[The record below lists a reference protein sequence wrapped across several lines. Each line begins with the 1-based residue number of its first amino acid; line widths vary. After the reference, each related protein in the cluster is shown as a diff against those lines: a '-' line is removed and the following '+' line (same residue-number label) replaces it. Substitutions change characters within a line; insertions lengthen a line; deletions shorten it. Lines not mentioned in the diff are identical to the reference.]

1 MSSNVN
7 NVLSN
12 YGINTPVFNLRGLS
26 QICRV
31 VDIVDGDTVYVVFA
45 PFGIFYKFKTRL
57 LGINTP
63 ELSRCKIDDAD
74 DDKNKGLNSYLYTI
88 SYICGDNYVYTDR
101 KDLQSFLNDNLI
113 FVYIKCYDFDN
124 FGRILVEIWNV
135 DNNGMYSGEN
145 CLNTHLLQRGLADVY
160 K

>member
-7 NVLSN
+7 SVLGN
-12 YGINTPVFNLRGLS
+12 HGINTPVFNLRGLC

-74 DDKNKGLNSYLYTI
+74 DDKINGLNSYLYTI
-88 SYICGDNYVYTDR
+88 TQLHNYTITQ
-101 KDLQSFLNDNLI
+101 LQN
-113 FVYIKCYDFDN
+113 
-124 FGRILVEIWNV
+124 
-135 DNNGMYSGEN
+135 YSKQFITN
-145 CLNTHLLQRGLADVY
+145 